1 MANSIIHKRS
11 SIPGDKP
18 ELNLPLGELAVN
30 TSDGVLF
37 TKKNAGSDVM
47 VEFNGSETPHLFRLF
62 SSAPGIP
69 NTGYT
74 KLYPKNNGSFYK
86 RDATG
91 GEFILWDSQNHGHDS
106 GLNADMLD
114 GQHASAFALQYHTHT
129 NYVAK
134 LGDTMS
140 GDLSIIKSSSMPSV
154 DAYYRVAAQ
163 DNSSDASQ
171 AWFNAYSSQGVGNI
185 QIYGI
190 RTVSGTPTTYN
201 MLYAEFNVNRGNSL
215 HLGDTAFDNLAIL
228 ADTDVIGNAT
238 HVYVADVDG
247 WVKKVPVS
255 SFGGGGGGGTVTSVG
270 LSMPNIF
277 SVSGSPVTSSGIL
290 TAYLV
295 SQTKNTV
302 LAAPSSS
309 NGVPSFRALVAAD
322 IPSLPYDNYYS
333 WRAMITGSTAYD
345 IMSTQWGGTA
355 YKGMSFKAGNNVT
368 LSMAAGSNETLEL
381 TINASSS
388 GGGLTY
394 SSVAL
399 NQSPAPISANT
410 WTDIPVTQIATW
422 GSGSYLINGL
432 VQVAKSTTGAGLI
445 AARIILSNGTVIAS
459 GEMYH
464 YSTTTNRMTFSLSG
478 IYAMGGGAAVTAKL
492 QIWSNQTGW
501 SAIATTLGSNSANA
515 TKIELIKIT

>member
-1 MANSIIHKRS
+1 MPSKKILVQEDHLYMANM
-11 SIPGDKP
+11 GNP
-18 ELNLPLGELAVN
+18 E
-30 TSDGVLF
+30 
-37 TKKNAGSDVM
+37 
-47 VEFNGSETPHLFRLF
+47 
-62 SSAPGIP
+62 
-69 NTGYT
+69 TGYLSFYS
-74 KLYPKNNGSFYK
+74 KSDNNFYK
-86 RDATG
+86 RTSAG
-91 GEFILWDSQNHGHDS
+91 VESKLWDSGNHGADS
-106 GLNADMLD
+106 GLDADMLD

-134 LGDTMS
+134 SGDIMS
-140 GDLSIIKSSSMPSV
+140 GDLSIVKSSSSPYV
-154 DAYYRVAAQ
+154 EAYYRVAAQ
-163 DNSSDASQ
+163 DNSTDATQ
-171 AWFNAYSSQGVGNI
+171 GWLEVGSSQNAGYVLVKT
-185 QIYGI
+185 I
-190 RTVSGTPTTYN
+190 RTVSGVASSYSL
-201 MLYAEFNVNRGNSL
+201 MYADLNANRGNSL
-215 HLGDTAFDNLAIL
+215 HIGDVNLDNIAIV

-238 HVYVADVDG
+238 HVYVTDTEG

-255 SFGGGGGGGTVTSVG
+255 SFWGGGGGGTVTSVG

-277 SVSGSPVTSSGIL
+277 SVSGSPVTSSGTL
-290 TAYLV
+290 TASLV
-295 SQTKNTV
+295 SQTKNRV
-302 LAAPSSS
+302 FAAPSTA
-309 NGVPSFRALVAAD
+309 NGVPSFRALVADD

-459 GEMYH
+459 SEKYH
-464 YSTTTNRMTFSLSG
+464 YSTTTNIMSFSLSG